1 MATTNN
7 VGRISQVI
15 GAVVDVTFPDALPS
29 ILSALETSNNGQRL
43 VLEVAQHLG
52 ENTVRTIAMDSTDGL
67 TRGQPVT
74 DTGAQISVPVG
85 PQTLGRILNVI
96 GDPIDEQDLMQL
108 MQRVD
113 LDGNGSI
120 SFDEFQRLLA
130 LRLHLLAQ
138 GLIAR
143 QSIIYDRPQSSNLLG
158 KLRGAGR
165 AALFATRSSV
175 RRVSTGAVS
184 AGYTGARRISVSAD
198 AASAVLSRSGRNLL
212 AGLGSSGKTL
222 GGSSKVLPEADGDH
236 G

>member
-1 MATTNN
+1 MA
-7 VGRISQVI
+7 VADQVERDP
-15 GAVVDVTFPDALPS
+15 AQMRRAFEALDANGDGT
-29 ILSALETSNNGQRL
+29 LEQH
-43 VLEVAQHLG
+43 EVAAAFEAL
-52 ENTVRTIAMDSTDGL
+52 
-67 TRGQPVT
+67 
-74 DTGAQISVPVG
+74 
-85 PQTLGRILNVI
+85 